1 MEGGDFLKCSNCGG
15 KMVKWKYLHYEE
27 LEAYLLSELKWSG
40 NIVNYEEWLRALK
53 QNDLVLTLFRRENFS
68 GIKEKYCLRVVEQ
81 TTKAGIKLRHL
92 TRIFRYEVGE
102 IEYGKK
108 DKINLITTYKIV
120 SINEQVDKIIRDYC
134 KDKEQFD
141 IDKLN
146 KIVTKALS

>member
-1 MEGGDFLKCSNCGG
+1 MKCSNCGG

-40 NIVNYEEWLRALK
+40 NIGNYEEWLRALK

-68 GIKEKYCLRVVEQ
+68 GIKEKYYLRVVEQ
-81 TTKAGIKLRHL
+81 TTKTGIKLRHL

-108 DKINLITTYKIV
+108 DKFNLVTTYKIV

-134 KDKEQFD
+134 KDKDQFD

>member
-1 MEGGDFLKCSNCGG
+1 MKCSNCGG

-102 IEYGKK
+102 IEYGKN